1 MMSLS
6 GTDFI
11 AFGIP
16 GSCGRSVSRVKR
28 TFHVAFQSGYTICI
42 STHKYEHSP
51 FFTSSTILFYLLY
64 SDFFIYVLITKASL
78 KVRG

>member
-1 MMSLS
+1 MAGQRSLS

-42 STHKYEHSP
+42 STHRYDHSP
-51 FFTSSTILFYLLY
+51 FFTSSTILFISFIVIFYLC
-64 SDFFIYVLITKASL
+64 FNN
-78 KVRG
+78 